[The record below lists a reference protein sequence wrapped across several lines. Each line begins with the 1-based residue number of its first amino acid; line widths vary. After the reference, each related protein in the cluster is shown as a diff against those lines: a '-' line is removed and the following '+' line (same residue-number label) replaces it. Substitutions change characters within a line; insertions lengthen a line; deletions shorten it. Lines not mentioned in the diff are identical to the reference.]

1 MRVPK
6 KPKNRSRLPFYWW
19 RRFPVKKK
27 LKPSAKL
34 LDKIRN
40 GDFDYPQFFKEA
52 KYELHWMQ
60 EELDEFV
67 KNYKGTE
74 NPKTDNLYMDI
85 EKRYNKRHNKLFE
98 DGMVTE
104 NANLQKL
111 LEELCATFS
120 LDKDEVS
127 VIMESC
133 NGNAEKLYFQ
143 CKKVA
148 RKKYFSYIDDNKS
161 VS

>member
-27 LKPSAKL
+27 LKPSASL

-40 GDFDYPQFFKEA
+40 GDFNYPQFFKEA

-148 RKKYFSYIDDNKS
+148 REKYFSYIDDNKS